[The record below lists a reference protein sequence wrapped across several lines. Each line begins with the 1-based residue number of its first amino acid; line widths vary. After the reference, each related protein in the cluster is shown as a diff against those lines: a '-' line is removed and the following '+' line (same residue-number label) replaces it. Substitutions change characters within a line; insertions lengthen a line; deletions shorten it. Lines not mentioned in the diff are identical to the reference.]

1 ANNRLIFTGGGHHDY
16 WGNEVYA
23 LDLNSLT
30 IKRLS
35 QASQVPGDA
44 STTNYEALPDGA
56 PSARHTYGGINF
68 TPTTGELWLQ
78 GGGIAGIGA
87 LGHETYRAPVATFT
101 TNTSGG
107 ASGTNTWVHPSPTMS
122 GGSFNNQFGNILEYD
137 SASDHLWLWEA
148 WQSLSGQLWEMTS

>member
-1 ANNRLIFTGGGHHDY
+1 LAASTTFSYTVAAFDAAGNTSAQSASASATTQASSGGGIPSSLGWFQIPNTAWSSLCPNASGARPDVQGQTGCAAVVDAWAGGAADTANNRLIFTGGGHHDY

-56 PSARHTYGGINF
+56 PSARHTYGGI
-68 TPTTGELWLQ
+68 
-78 GGGIAGIGA
+78 
-87 LGHETYRAPVATFT
+87 
-101 TNTSGG
+101 
-107 ASGTNTWVHPSPTMS
+107 
-122 GGSFNNQFGNILEYD
+122 
-137 SASDHLWLWEA
+137 
-148 WQSLSGQLWEMTS
+148 